1 MVTQRKPK
9 ASKYLTTPTRPVQVD
24 RDRSVA
30 GLLEKM
36 EGAGF
41 GGRQLAEAHRIWLD
55 MLGDNTT
62 IIVAGSGA
70 LIPAG
75 MRRLL
80 AYVIKNRFVDV
91 LVLSGSLLFHDL
103 HETLGRYHFQAHPN
117 MTDAELDASQIS
129 RMWDLLAS
137 DEEYREANE
146 WVGGFTNQLDQS
158 RPYSTREYLHL
169 LGRELAEI
177 ATEDGVLTSAYKAR
191 VPIFCPAVAD
201 SGIAVGIAAARF
213 EKKNNFMFDMV
224 QDVLDMATL
233 TARARLTG
241 VINLGGGTPKS
252 FIQQTEV
259 SSFILKNHHQ
269 GHKYA
274 IQITTDAPH
283 PGGRSNA
290 VSFDEGL
297 VYGKLARGAHSAYV
311 NCDATIALPILITA
325 LSQTAA
331 KYLKG
336 RKRPNFTFGRELIV
350 EVPKRVSSGDSPRTY
365 FLRAANVTKAIPTI
379 RSGGESHIMPRFA
392 TRFRFRTAT
401 TAAATRNRIPIT
413 RRVVADKFLPP
424 LFDSGAV

>member
-9 ASKYLTTPTRPVQVD
+9 ASKYLITPTRPVQVD

-62 IIVAGSGA
+62 ILVAGSGA

-91 LVLSGSLLFHDL
+91 LVLSGPLLFHDL
-103 HETLGRYHFQAHPN
+103 HETLGRYHFQSHPG
-117 MTDAELDASQIS
+117 MTDAEIAS
-129 RMWDLLAS
+129 
-137 DEEYREANE
+137 
-146 WVGGFTNQLDQS
+146 
-158 RPYSTREYLHL
+158 
-169 LGRELAEI
+169 
-177 ATEDGVLTSAYKAR
+177 EDGVPTSAYKAR
-191 VPIFCPAVAD
+191 VPIFCPAIAD

-213 EKKNNFMFDMV
+213 EKKNNFMFDIV
-224 QDVLDMATL
+224 QDVLDMMNITG
-233 TARARLTG
+233 RARVTG

-252 FIQQTEV
+252 FIQQTEAA
-259 SSFILKNHHQ
+259 SFILKDHHQ

-283 PGGRSNA
+283 PVGRSYA
-290 VSFDEGL
+290 VSLDEGL
-297 VYGKLARGAHSAYV
+297 IYGKLARGAHTAYV
-311 NCDATIALPILITA
+311 NCDATIALPFLITA

-331 KYLKG
+331 KYMKG
-336 RKRPNFTFGRELIV
+336 RKRPSFTFAAKDLLI
-350 EVPKRVSSGDSPRTY
+350 DA
-365 FLRAANVTKAIPTI
+365 L
-379 RSGGESHIMPRFA
+379 
-392 TRFRFRTAT
+392 
-401 TAAATRNRIPIT
+401 
-413 RRVVADKFLPP
+413 
-424 LFDSGAV
+424 

>member
-41 GGRQLAEAHRIWLD
+41 GGRQMAEAHRIWLD

-91 LVLSGSLLFHDL
+91 LVVSGSMLFHDL
-103 HETLGRYHFQAHPN
+103 HETLGRQHFQAHPS
-117 MTDAELDASQIS
+117 MTDAELEASQIN

-137 DEEYREANE
+137 EEEYREADE
-146 WVGGFTNQLDQS
+146 WVGGFTNQLDQT
-158 RPYSTREYLHL
+158 RPYSTREFLHL

-191 VPIFCPAVAD
+191 VPIFCPAIAD
-201 SGIAVGIAAARF
+201 SAISIGIAAARF
-213 EKKNNFMFDMV
+213 EKKNNFQFDIV
-224 QDVLDMATL
+224 QDVLDMAQIA
-233 TARARLTG
+233 ARARVSG
-241 VINLGGGTPKS
+241 VINLGGGTAKN

-259 SSFILKNHHQ
+259 ATNIFKIPAR

-274 IQITTDAPH
+274 ITVSTDAPH
-283 PGGRSNA
+283 PGGRS
-290 VSFDEGL
+290 SSTFSDDSL
-297 VYGKLARGAHSAYV
+297 LFGKLARGALTAYV
-311 NCDATIALPILITA
+311 NCDATIALPILVTA

-331 KYLKG
+331 KYMKG
-336 RKRPNFTFGRELIV
+336 RKRPNFTFMGKDLTI
-350 EVPKRVSSGDSPRTY
+350 EVP
-365 FLRAANVTKAIPTI
+365 
-379 RSGGESHIMPRFA
+379 
-392 TRFRFRTAT
+392 
-401 TAAATRNRIPIT
+401 
-413 RRVVADKFLPP
+413 
-424 LFDSGAV
+424 

>member
-1 MVTQRKPK
+1 MVTQRKPR
-9 ASKYLTTPTRPVQVD
+9 ASKYLVTPTRPVQVD

-36 EGAGF
+36 EGTGF

-62 IIVAGSGA
+62 VMVSASGA

-91 LVLSGSLLFHDL
+91 LVLSGPVLFHDL
-103 HETLGRYHFQAHPN
+103 HETLGRYHFQAHPS
-117 MTDAELDASQIS
+117 MTDAELESAQIS

-146 WVGGFTNQLDQS
+146 WIGGFTNQLDQT
-158 RPYSTREYLHL
+158 RPYSPREFLHL

-191 VPIFCPAVAD
+191 VPIFCPAIAD
-201 SGIAVGIAAARF
+201 SGIAVGIAGSRF
-213 EKKNNFMFDMV
+213 EKKNNFLFDIV
-224 QDVLDMATL
+224 QDVLDMMNIN
-233 TARARLTG
+233 ARARVTG
-241 VINLGGGTPKS
+241 VISLGGGPTKS
-252 FIQQTEV
+252 FVQQTDAAGY
-259 SSFILKNHHQ
+259 ILKEHHH

-274 IQITTDAPH
+274 IQITTEAPL

-297 VYGKLARGAHSAYV
+297 VYGKLARGAHTAYV
-311 NCDATIALPILITA
+311 NCDATIALPIIVTA

-331 KYLKG
+331 KYMKG
-336 RKRPNFTFGRELIV
+336 RKRPNFTFGRELFV
-350 EVPKRVSSGDSPRTY
+350 EVP
-365 FLRAANVTKAIPTI
+365 
-379 RSGGESHIMPRFA
+379 
-392 TRFRFRTAT
+392 
-401 TAAATRNRIPIT
+401 
-413 RRVVADKFLPP
+413 
-424 LFDSGAV
+424 